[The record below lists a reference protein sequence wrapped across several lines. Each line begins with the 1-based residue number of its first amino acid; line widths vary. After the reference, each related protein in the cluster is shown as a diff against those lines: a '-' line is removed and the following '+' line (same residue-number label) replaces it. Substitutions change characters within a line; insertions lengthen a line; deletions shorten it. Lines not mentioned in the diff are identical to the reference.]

1 MGALT
6 STRRRR
12 SLDVAIILAI
22 LLTSGVAYADAPAP
36 GQAASAAAAGT
47 LLLHYQGRLVD
58 PATGIPK
65 PDGPYQM
72 VFAIY
77 DVETGGTALWTE
89 PRVVTVAGGLFS
101 TPLGDLIALPSASF
115 DGRDL
120 WLGVKVGSDAEAT
133 PRLRIAD
140 VVYAIYARNAD
151 LLDGQHAAAFAT
163 SGHHHDAAYVNDNAN
178 EIGNQDVPDAALA
191 PAKITGTAWTAANDG
206 SGSGLDA
213 DLLDGQHA
221 AAFAT
226 SGHHH
231 DAAYVNDNANE
242 IGNQD
247 VPDAALA
254 PAKITGT
261 AWTAANDGSGSGLD
275 ADLLDGQHSTA
286 FAAANHNHDALYYT
300 QSQSDARFVNVTGDA
315 MSASAST
322 PVLSVANTS
331 TGAASH
337 GIESS
342 TASTASGAAGV
353 RGVAGLSGVTI
364 SGRHGVSGQS
374 DTGKG
379 VVGVSRD
386 SYGTYGYSLNSS
398 GVRGEGQ
405 WGGVSALSW
414 GAGSDAVYGA
424 NTATTGSSWGVRGS
438 SASPDGRGTM
448 GATSSTTG
456 WTYGAYG
463 SSVSTDGGAGV
474 RGEGAYVGVWG
485 QSSGRWG
492 VYGRSSG
499 TTNSYG
505 VYGSIDTGTGNY
517 AGYFSG
523 PVYVSGMLTKA
534 GGGFK
539 IDHPLDPQNKYL
551 YHSFVESPDMM
562 NLYNGNVVLNAE
574 GQAWVTLPA
583 WFGALNRDFRYQL
596 TPIGGPGPNLYIA
609 QKVQNNRFQIAGG
622 APGLEVSWQ
631 VTGIRQDPYAEMH
644 RIPVEEDKPGD
655 ELGTYLDP
663 EAYGQSKSLGLNDR
677 VTSPRAAAPQPASQ
691 PEKP

>member
-140 VVYAIYARNAD
+140 VVYAIYARN
-151 LLDGQHAAAFAT
+151 
-163 SGHHHDAAYVNDNAN
+163 
-178 EIGNQDVPDAALA
+178 
-191 PAKITGTAWTAANDG
+191 
-206 SGSGLDA
+206 A